1 MSIATI
7 IAIVAGAAAAVTAA
21 AAAASR
27 PQAQP
32 VRVKAR
38 KGSRG

>member
-7 IAIVAGAAAAVTAA
+7 IAIVVGAAAAVTAA
-21 AAAASR
+21 AATAR
-27 PQAQP
+27 PQVQP

-38 KGSRG
+38 KGKRT